1 MSSWKK
7 NRFHSFF
14 KTENQEFLK
23 KEYTFFNA
31 MLSDPS
37 HLFRHAVCSCKNGS
51 PRIIVC
57 LKGEKFCSLVL
68 EAFQSTSCFTA
79 WISAL
84 FLVAE
89 LDNAMQFSNMLGPS
103 ESVRVPVA

>member
-1 MSSWKK
+1 
-7 NRFHSFF
+7 
-14 KTENQEFLK
+14 
-23 KEYTFFNA
+23 
-31 MLSDPS
+31 MLCYQTLPTSLDTLS
-37 HLFRHAVCSCKNGS
+37 ALAKMVALES
-51 PRIIVC
+51 VC

-84 FLVAE
+84 FPVAE